1 MDRAIYIAMTGAKN
15 NMLAQTAHANNL
27 ANANT
32 NGFRA
37 DFEQARSMGVYYG
50 DGLPTR
56 AYSQTERPATDYS
69 FGSLN
74 ETGRDLD
81 VAIESDGFLVVT
93 AADGNLALTRAG
105 NFVISPEGI
114 LHTGNGLPVM
124 GEGGV
129 ITLPPIEKLQI
140 AKDGTLSVQIQ
151 GQGPEALANINRIRL
166 VNPELTEIEKGKDG
180 LFRLIEPGEYFEDPN
195 VTLISG
201 FLETSNVNVID
212 EFTKVLALSRQYETQ
227 IKLMST
233 VEENSDASVR
243 LLQLS

>member
-32 NGFRA
+32 HGFRA

-56 AYSQTERPATDYS
+56 AYSQSERPATDFS
-69 FGSLN
+69 FGSLS
-74 ETGRDLD
+74 ETGRNLD
-81 VAIESDGFLVVT
+81 AAIEHDGFFVVT
-93 AADGNLALTRAG
+93 APDGTEALTRVG
-105 NFVISPEGI
+105 NFVISPEGV

-124 GEGGV
+124 GEGG
-129 ITLPPIEKLQI
+129 IISLPPIEKIQI
-140 AKDGTLSVQIQ
+140 ARDGTISIQIQ
-151 GQGPEALANINRIRL
+151 GQGPEALANVNRLRL
-166 VNPELTEIEKGKDG
+166 VNPDLDSIEKSTDG
-180 LFRLIEPGEYFEDPN
+180 LFRLKDGGEFFDDPN
-195 VTLISG
+195 VTVVAG

-243 LLQLS
+243 LLQLT